1 MAAPL
6 HVRMVSGEG
15 LEWEGEAVSVNAR
28 ASLGELGILSG
39 HEPLLTPLLPG
50 AVVIVTNDGKRELFA
65 IDDGFLSVFQNKV
78 SILSNHAD
86 RAAEYSLEQ
95 ARTELAQMRPLVD
108 SGNVTDE
115 ELMHYNRLIAQV
127 RAGEKYLAMQ

>member
-15 LEWEGEAVSVNAR
+15 LEWEGESVNVNAR
-28 ASLGELGILSG
+28 ASLGEIGILSG
-39 HEPLLTPLLPG
+39 HEPLLTPLQPG
-50 AVVIVTNDGKRELFA
+50 AVVIVTLDGKREVFA
-65 IDDGFLSVFQNKV
+65 IDGGFLSVFENKV
-78 SILSNHAD
+78 SILSDHAD

-95 ARTELAQMRPLVD
+95 ARTEMAQMRPMVD
-108 SGNVTDE
+108 SGNVSDE
-115 ELMHYNRLIAQV
+115 ELLHYNRLIAQV